1 MQAMARVRDRLVQR
15 RIALIN
21 EIRGFLLERG
31 ITFAV
36 RPIHLRK
43 LARGHR
49 GCRAEPEFASAMAAG
64 TFVAGAEARWRATS
78 KRLATRSSASATQTP
93 FAGAC
98 ARSPV
103 SAAGLQCNRRRYRQ
117 CDCLWPRAR
126 LRSLG
131 GGRAMAILLRG
142 KRKLLGIHKRG
153 NLYLRRMLIHGAR
166 AVLFRIKYEYRRFRG
181 VGASPN

>member
-1 MQAMARVRDRLVQR
+1 MRFVPIKTQEPLDVQAMARVRDRLVQR

-43 LARGHR
+43 PARGHR

-93 FAGAC
+93 FAGAPV
-98 ARSPV
+98 RSPV
-103 SAAGLQCNRRRYRQ
+103 SAAGLHCNRRRYRQ
-117 CDCLWPRAR
+117 CDCLWSRAPFA
-126 LRSLG
+126 SWVG
-131 GGRAMAILLRG
+131 VVPWQYSFWG

-153 NLYLRRMLIHGAR
+153 IAIGRR
-166 AVLFRIKYEYRRFRG
+166 
-181 VGASPN
+181 